1 MILKGA
7 WVGAT
12 MTVPG
17 VSGGTMA
24 VVVGIYESL
33 IRAIN
38 GLRKEPGKYV
48 LFLVQFTFGAG
59 MGFVLFARFIALLLQ
74 SETAGEITRFFF
86 GGVVAGGIPLLI
98 QKSEMARLKIRHVL
112 CLISG
117 AAMVF
122 LLSSVPKGALDA
134 ENPAAYMLLQAGGG
148 LLTAIALILPG
159 ISVTHML
166 YILGLYEAVLG
177 HIYAMEF
184 VKLIPLATGALAGIF
199 LTAGILEWLMKSYT
213 TEVYLVIIGFVAG
226 SIASLIPF
234 GSIQSPFV
242 GSAVFVTGFLSMFLV
257 AKRSMSAGS

>member
-1 MILKGA
+1 MLKGA

-24 VVVGIYESL
+24 VVAGIYESL

-38 GLRKEPGKYV
+38 GLRKEPGKCIW
-48 LFLVQFTFGAG
+48 FLTQFTIGALL
-59 MGFVLFARFIALLLQ
+59 GFVLFARFIALLLQ

-86 GGVVAGGIPLLI
+86 GGVVTGGIPLLI
-98 QKSEMARLKIRHVL
+98 QKSETVNIKIRHVL
-112 CLISG
+112 CLVSG

-122 LLSSVPKGALDA
+122 LLSSMPKGMLDA
-134 ENPAAYMLLQAGGG
+134 GSPIAQILLQAAGG

-166 YILGLYEAVLG
+166 YILGLYEVVLG

-184 VKLIPLATGALAGIF
+184 AKLIPLVTGALAGIF

-234 GSIQSPFV
+234 GTIQSPFL
-242 GSAVFVTGFLSMFLV
+242 GTAVFVAGFLCMFLV
-257 AKRSMSAGS
+257 TRRSMHASS

>member
-1 MILKGA
+1 MKGA

-38 GLRKEPGKYV
+38 GLRKEPGKYI
-48 LFLVQFTFGAG
+48 LFLVQFTSGAG
-59 MGFVLFARFIALLLQ
+59 LGFILFARFIAILLQ
-74 SETAGEITRFFF
+74 SQSAGEITRFFF
-86 GGVVAGGIPLLI
+86 AGVVAGGIPLLI
-98 QKSEMARLKIRHVL
+98 QKSEVSKLKIRHAV
-112 CLISG
+112 CLFSG
-117 AAMVF
+117 AAAVF
-122 LLSSVPKGALDA
+122 LLSSMPTGGLDA
-134 ENPAAYMLLQAGGG
+134 GNPAVYMLLQAAGG

-184 VKLIPLATGALAGIF
+184 AKLIPLVIGVLAGIF
-199 LTAGILEWLMKSYT
+199 LTAGVLEWLMKSYT
-213 TEVYLVIIGFVAG
+213 AEVYLVIIGFVAG
-226 SIASLIPF
+226 SICSLIPF
-234 GSIQSPFV
+234 GSIQSPF
-242 GSAVFVTGFLSMFLV
+242 GGIAVFMAGFTGMFLISR
-257 AKRSMSAGS
+257 RSINASK